1 MMPNHL
7 KEDKHTEVEEL
18 RIWTDPRSLQC
29 VFEVMEA
36 QEPIAEKVPIIET
49 PKPVLETAMVMET
62 QKPRAETVVP
72 EKMPT
77 PAKAPSVK
85 RDIREELEIIG
96 VKITI
101 TIPYH
106 IVEQGRMSSHVH
118 RRKVA
123 GDLAAQV
130 LKKYPE
136 LVSASLDDQISV
148 WSDIREFIVDKLK

>member
-7 KEDKHTEVEEL
+7 KEDKHTEIEEP
-18 RIWTDPRSLQC
+18 RIWTDPRSLQL
-29 VFEVMEA
+29 VFEVMET
-36 QEPIAEKVPIIET
+36 QEPLTEEVPVIET
-49 PKPVLETAMVMET
+49 PKPVLETAVVMET

-72 EKMPT
+72 QKTPT
-77 PAKAPSVK
+77 PAKAPAIK
-85 RDIREELEIIG
+85 RDIREKLEIIG
-96 VKITI
+96 VKIMI

-106 IVEQGRMSSHVH
+106 IVEQERISTHVH
-118 RRKVA
+118 RRKAA

-130 LKKYPE
+130 MKKYPE